1 MLKTDKLLVPVIIFA
16 ALAAGGCSRQQR
28 EAVPTVRDYQT
39 DARIMAQF
47 VEVNISTGLY
57 YINPDKKL
65 SAVDHVF
72 SYSQEELMEVSPA
85 NRRIFLDEM
94 DEANKLLTVM
104 RQSAGIDGIFY
115 STYTSGHVES
125 GKGSSG
131 IDARCQTQAP
141 SRRSHIASLDISGE
155 RTQVSPMFRAQKRM
169 TVSVSSASESMF
181 YVALL
186 DFVDEADKTEASM
199 VVSGVNLP
207 SCSGNYSVTVPD
219 LGDRWFRMSGTMLAG
234 GGTVSVSLSE

>member
-1 MLKTDKLLVPVIIFA
+1 MLKTDKLSVAVIIFA

-47 VEVNISTGLY
+47 VDVNTSTGLY

-125 GKGSSG
+125 GKGSRG
-131 IDARCQTQAP
+131 TDARCQTQAP

>member
-16 ALAAGGCSRQQR
+16 ALSAGGCSRQQR

-115 STYTSGHVES
+115 STYTSGYVES
-125 GKGSSG
+125 GKGSRG
-131 IDARCQTQAP
+131 TDARCQTQAP

-155 RTQVSPMFRAQKRM
+155 RTQVSPMFRAQERM
-169 TVSVSSASESMF
+169 IVSVSSAGESMF

-207 SCSGNYSVTVPD
+207 SCSGNYSITVPE
-219 LGDRWFRMSGTMLAG
+219 LGDRWLRMSGTMLAG

>member
-1 MLKTDKLLVPVIIFA
+1 MLKTDKLLVAVIIFA
-16 ALAAGGCSRQQR
+16 ALAAGGCLRQQR

-47 VEVNISTGLY
+47 VEVNTSTGLY

-94 DEANKLLTVM
+94 DEANKLLAVM
-104 RQSAGIDGIFY
+104 RQSVGIDGIFY
-115 STYTSGHVES
+115 STYTSGHVEA
-125 GKGSSG
+125 GKGSRG

-141 SRRSHIASLDISGE
+141 SRRSHIASLDISGA
-155 RTQVSPMFRAQKRM
+155 RTQVSPMFRAQERM
-169 TVSVSSASESMF
+169 TVSVSSAGESMF

-207 SCSGNYSVTVPD
+207 SCSGNYSVTGPE